1 MILPNEHKICKVSDE
16 RVKILM
22 KIADML
28 ADIASFDIKDLH
40 LRHQLLSA
48 QLFVGCEF
56 LYQEY
61 REQEQMKGLS
71 AHTSLYYHFCDL
83 VVKHHRESREVK
95 YYADLL
101 HLTPKHFTKIIRQE
115 MGVSPVEWIE
125 QYIVTQAK
133 KLIEIYPDHT
143 LAQIA
148 YMLGFSEPTTFYRY
162 FKRVTGTTAKQY
174 RESLVT

>member
-1 MILPNEHKICKVSDE
+1 M
-16 RVKILM
+16 
-22 KIADML
+22 
-28 ADIASFDIKDLH
+28 
-40 LRHQLLSA
+40 
-48 QLFVGCEF
+48 
-56 LYQEY
+56 
-61 REQEQMKGLS
+61 
-71 AHTSLYYHFCDL
+71 
-83 VVKHHRESREVK
+83 K